1 MLAAPREAS
10 DLILFSM
17 IYFSQRKS
25 PIRIISSCSLSNPQ
39 ENGGPFPRARG
50 TPWWP
55 RRATHG
61 GGRRVPQGASVCVRF
76 PDSEGTGRG
85 LFINFNHYLPLL
97 M

>member
-1 MLAAPREAS
+1 MLAVPREAS

-39 ENGGPFPRARG
+39 ENGGLSREPGAPPG
-50 TPWWP
+50 G
-55 RRATHG
+55 HG
-61 GGRRVPQGASVCVRF
+61 GPHTEA
-76 PDSEGTGRG
+76 DAEGTGRG

>member
-39 ENGGPFPRARG
+39 ENGGLSREPGAPPG
-50 TPWWP
+50 G
-55 RRATHG
+55 HG
-61 GGRRVPQGASVCVRF
+61 GPHTEADAASRRVRVCVRF

-85 LFINFNHYLPLL
+85 LVINFNHYLPLL